1 MYSGIVN
8 GEPTTFGTSGL
19 LYRSNKVMY
28 DRATRSLWNQF
39 IGEPVIGPLAD
50 SGIRQPFFPSV
61 VTTWE
66 EWLAEHPDTTVLD
79 RYTNVYP
86 PDFYVPENDPRAIY
100 YDYFTSDEVMFPVWN
115 RDITFEPKAVVV
127 GLSIGDSAKAYG
139 VTDLQEVRLINDTV
153 GGLNV
158 VVVASPESRAGRI
171 YERGE
176 TVFSLPEADD
186 PNMAPTT
193 LVDETG
199 APWQVTESGLVN
211 SADPSAVFPR
221 IPSLTSFWFGWFQY
235 HPDTA
240 VSSAPHWSLRRN
252 LVTATGSLSAPG
264 SPRRWL
270 LAMTNW
276 VHVRAAVL

>member
-8 GEPTTFGTSGL
+8 GEATTFGTSGL

-127 GLSIGDSAKAYG
+127 GLSIGDSAKAYR
-139 VTDLQEVRLINDTV
+139 VTDLQEVRLINDAV

-176 TVFSLPEADD
+176 TVFRLPEADD

-211 SADPSAVFPR
+211 EADPAAVFPR

-240 VSSAPHWSLRRN
+240 VYQPAP
-252 LVTATGSLSAPG
+252 
-264 SPRRWL
+264 
-270 LAMTNW
+270 
-276 VHVRAAVL
+276 

>member
-8 GEPTTFGTSGL
+8 GEATTFGTSGL

-66 EWLAEHPDTTVLD
+66 EWLEEHPDTTVLD
-79 RYTNVYP
+79 RYTDIYP

-115 RDITFEPKAVVV
+115 RDVTFEPKAVIV
-127 GLSIGDSAKAYG
+127 GLSIGDSAKAYR
-139 VTDLQEVRLINDTV
+139 VVDLQQVRLINDTL
-153 GGLNV
+153 GNLNV
-158 VVVASPESRAGRI
+158 VVVASPDSRAGRI
-171 YERGE
+171 YERGD
-176 TVFSLPEADD
+176 TLFSLPASDQPD
-186 PNMAPTT
+186 ATPSV
-193 LVDETG
+193 LVDENG
-199 APWQVTESGLVN
+199 VEWQTTETGLVN
-211 SADPSAVFPR
+211 QADPSEVLPR

-235 HPDTA
+235 HPDTE
-240 VSSAPHWSLRRN
+240 VYQ
-252 LVTATGSLSAPG
+252 PG
-264 SPRRWL
+264 E
-270 LAMTNW
+270 
-276 VHVRAAVL
+276 

>member
-8 GEPTTFGTSGL
+8 GEATTFGTSGL

-39 IGEPVIGPLAD
+39 IGEPVIGPLAH

-79 RYTNVYP
+79 RNTGVYP

-115 RDITFEPKAVVV
+115 RDVTFDPKEVVV
-127 GLSIGDSAKAYG
+127 GLSIGDSAKAYR
-139 VTDLQEVRLINDTV
+139 VADLQRVRLVNDTLDGV
-153 GGLNV
+153 DV
-158 VVVASPESRAGRI
+158 VVVASPDSRAGRI
-171 YERGE
+171 YERGN
-176 TVFSLPEADD
+176 TIFALPPADD
-186 PNMAPTT
+186 PVVPPSV

-199 APWQVTESGLVN
+199 APWQVTETGLVN
-211 SADPSAVFPR
+211 QSDSSRILPRVPSV
-221 IPSLTSFWFGWFQY
+221 TSFWFGWFQY
-235 HPDTA
+235 HPGTEIYQPEA
-240 VSSAPHWSLRRN
+240 R
-252 LVTATGSLSAPG
+252 
-264 SPRRWL
+264 
-270 LAMTNW
+270 
-276 VHVRAAVL
+276 

>member
-66 EWLAEHPDTTVLD
+66 EWLEEHPDTTVLD
-79 RYTNVYP
+79 RNTGVYP

-115 RDITFEPKAVVV
+115 RDVTFEPKAVIV
-127 GLSIGDSAKAYG
+127 GLSIGDNAKAYR
-139 VTDLQEVRLINDTV
+139 VADLQQVRLINDTL

-158 VVVASPESRAGRI
+158 VVVASPDSRAGRI
-171 YERGE
+171 YERGN
-176 TVFSLPEADD
+176 TTFSLP
-186 PNMAPTT
+186 PTDEPDVPPSV
-193 LVDETG
+193 LVDGTG
-199 APWQVTESGLVN
+199 TAWQVTETGLVN
-211 SADPSAVFPR
+211 QSDTSEVLPR

-235 HPDTA
+235 HPDTEVFRPA
-240 VSSAPHWSLRRN
+240 AP
-252 LVTATGSLSAPG
+252 
-264 SPRRWL
+264 
-270 LAMTNW
+270 
-276 VHVRAAVL
+276 

>member
-8 GEPTTFGTSGL
+8 GEATTFGTSGL

-66 EWLAEHPDTTVLD
+66 EWLEEHPDTTALD
-79 RYTNVYP
+79 RNTDIYP

-115 RDITFEPKAVVV
+115 RDVTFEPKAVIV
-127 GLSIGDSAKAYG
+127 GLSIGDSAKAYS
-139 VTDLQEVRLINDTV
+139 VVDLQQARLINDTL
-153 GGLNV
+153 GDLNV
-158 VVVASPESRAGRI
+158 VVVASPDSRAGRI
-171 YERGE
+171 YERGD
-176 TVFSLPEADD
+176 TVFSLPASDQPEAT
-186 PNMAPTT
+186 PSV
-193 LVDETG
+193 LVDENG
-199 APWQVTESGLVN
+199 VEWQTTETGLVN
-211 SADPSAVFPR
+211 QADPSEVLPR

-235 HPDTA
+235 HPDTE
-240 VSSAPHWSLRRN
+240 VYQ
-252 LVTATGSLSAPG
+252 PG
-264 SPRRWL
+264 K
-270 LAMTNW
+270 
-276 VHVRAAVL
+276 

>member
-8 GEPTTFGTSGL
+8 GKATTFGTSGL

-66 EWLAEHPDTTVLD
+66 EWLDEHPDTTVLD
-79 RYTNVYP
+79 RNTGVYP

-115 RDITFEPKAVVV
+115 RDVTFDPKEVVV
-127 GLSIGDSAKAYG
+127 GLSIADSAKAYR
-139 VTDLQEVRLINDTV
+139 VADLQQVRLVNDTV
-153 GGLNV
+153 GGVNV

-171 YERGE
+171 YERGD
-176 TVFSLPEADD
+176 TTFALPPTDEPD
-186 PNMAPTT
+186 APPSA

-199 APWQVTESGLVN
+199 LPWQITGTGLINN
-211 SADPSAVFPR
+211 SDTSETLPR
-221 IPSLTSFWFGWFQY
+221 IPSLTSFWFAWFQY
-235 HPDTA
+235 HPDTEIYRP
-240 VSSAPHWSLRRN
+240 SSP
-252 LVTATGSLSAPG
+252 
-264 SPRRWL
+264 
-270 LAMTNW
+270 
-276 VHVRAAVL
+276 

>member
-66 EWLAEHPDTTVLD
+66 EWFAEHPDTTVLD

-115 RDITFEPKAVVV
+115 RDVTLEPKAVVV
-127 GLSIGDSAKAYG
+127 GLSIGESAKAYD
-139 VTDLQEVRLINDTV
+139 VTDLQEVRLINDSHR
-153 GGLNV
+153 GLNV

-176 TVFSLPEADD
+176 TVFRLLEADD

-193 LVDETG
+193 LVDEAG
-199 APWQVTESGLVN
+199 APWLVTESGLVN
-211 SADPSAVFPR
+211 VADPSAVFPR

-235 HPDTA
+235 HPDTE
-240 VSSAPHWSLRRN
+240 VYQPAP
-252 LVTATGSLSAPG
+252 P
-264 SPRRWL
+264 
-270 LAMTNW
+270 
-276 VHVRAAVL
+276 

>member
-50 SGIRQPFFPSV
+50 SGIRQPFFPIGGHHLGGMVGRASGHHRAGPV
-61 VTTWE
+61 HQRIPARLLRTLRTI
-66 EWLAEHPDTTVLD
+66 
-79 RYTNVYP
+79 
-86 PDFYVPENDPRAIY
+86 PRAIY

-127 GLSIGDSAKAYG
+127 GLSVGDSAKAYG

-186 PNMAPTT
+186 PNMVPTT

-211 SADPSAVFPR
+211 VADPSALFPR

-240 VSSAPHWSLRRN
+240 VYQPAP
-252 LVTATGSLSAPG
+252 
-264 SPRRWL
+264 
-270 LAMTNW
+270 
-276 VHVRAAVL
+276 

>member
-8 GEPTTFGTSGL
+8 GEATTFGTSGL

-66 EWLAEHPDTTVLD
+66 EWLEEHPDTTVLD
-79 RYTNVYP
+79 RYTDIYP

-115 RDITFEPKAVVV
+115 RDVTFEPKAVIV
-127 GLSIGDSAKAYG
+127 GLSIGDSAKAYR
-139 VTDLQEVRLINDTV
+139 VVDLQQVRLINDTL
-153 GGLNV
+153 GNLNV
-158 VVVASPESRAGRI
+158 VVVASPDSRAGRI
-171 YERGE
+171 YERGD
-176 TVFSLPEADD
+176 TVFSLPASDQPD
-186 PNMAPTT
+186 ATPSV
-193 LVDETG
+193 LVDENG
-199 APWQVTESGLVN
+199 VEWQTTETGLVN
-211 SADPSAVFPR
+211 QADPSEVLPR

-235 HPDTA
+235 HPDTE
-240 VSSAPHWSLRRN
+240 VYQ
-252 LVTATGSLSAPG
+252 PG
-264 SPRRWL
+264 E
-270 LAMTNW
+270 
-276 VHVRAAVL
+276 

>member
-8 GEPTTFGTSGL
+8 GEATTFGTSGL

-50 SGIRQPFFPSV
+50 SGIKQPFFPSV

-115 RDITFEPKAVVV
+115 RDVTFEPKAIVV

-171 YERGE
+171 YERGD
-176 TVFSLPEADD
+176 TVFALPASDD
-186 PNMAPTT
+186 PGKPPST

-199 APWQVTESGLVN
+199 AAWRVTESGLV
-211 SADPSAVFPR
+211 SEADPDGVLPR
-221 IPSLTSFWFGWFQY
+221 VPSLTSFWFGWFQY
-235 HPDTA
+235 HPDTR
-240 VSSAPHWSLRRN
+240 VYQPE
-252 LVTATGSLSAPG
+252 P
-264 SPRRWL
+264 
-270 LAMTNW
+270 
-276 VHVRAAVL
+276 

>member
-8 GEPTTFGTSGL
+8 GEATTFGTSGL

-66 EWLAEHPDTTVLD
+66 EWLEEHPDTTVLD
-79 RYTNVYP
+79 RYTDIYP

-115 RDITFEPKAVVV
+115 RDVTFEPKAVIV
-127 GLSIGDSAKAYG
+127 GLSIGDSAKAYR
-139 VTDLQEVRLINDTV
+139 VVDLQQVRLINDTL
-153 GGLNV
+153 GDLNV
-158 VVVASPESRAGRI
+158 VVVASPDSRAGRI
-171 YERGE
+171 YERGD
-176 TVFSLPEADD
+176 TVFSMPASNQPDAT
-186 PNMAPTT
+186 PSV
-193 LVDETG
+193 LVDENG
-199 APWQVTESGLVN
+199 VEWQTTETGLVN
-211 SADPSAVFPR
+211 QADPSEVLPR

-235 HPDTA
+235 HPDTE
-240 VSSAPHWSLRRN
+240 VYQ
-252 LVTATGSLSAPG
+252 PG
-264 SPRRWL
+264 E
-270 LAMTNW
+270 
-276 VHVRAAVL
+276 

>member
-8 GEPTTFGTSGL
+8 GEATTFGTSGM

-39 IGEPVIGPLAD
+39 IGEPIIGPLAD

-66 EWLAEHPDTTVLD
+66 EWLNEHPDTTVLD
-79 RYTNVYP
+79 RNTGVYP

-115 RDITFEPKAVVV
+115 RNVTFDPKEVVV
-127 GLSIGDSAKAYG
+127 GLSIAGNAKAYR
-139 VTDLQEVRLINDTV
+139 VADLQRERLVNDAL
-153 GGLNV
+153 GGVNV

-171 YERGE
+171 YERGDAK
-176 TVFSLPEADD
+176 FALPPADEPD
-186 PNMAPTT
+186 VPPSV
-193 LVDETG
+193 LVDESG
-199 APWQVTESGLVN
+199 ASWQITETGLVN
-211 SADPSAVFPR
+211 NSDSSETLPR

-235 HPDTA
+235 HPDTEIYRPA
-240 VSSAPHWSLRRN
+240 
-252 LVTATGSLSAPG
+252 
-264 SPRRWL
+264 SP
-270 LAMTNW
+270 
-276 VHVRAAVL
+276 

>member
-8 GEPTTFGTSGL
+8 GEATTFGTSGL

-79 RYTNVYP
+79 RYTDVYP

-115 RDITFEPKAVVV
+115 RDVTFEPKAVVV

-176 TVFSLPEADD
+176 TVFRLPEADD

-193 LVDETG
+193 LVDESG
-199 APWQVTESGLVN
+199 AHWQVTESGLVN
-211 SADPSAVFPR
+211 AADPSAVFPR

-235 HPDTA
+235 HPDTE
-240 VSSAPHWSLRRN
+240 VYRHAP
-252 LVTATGSLSAPG
+252 
-264 SPRRWL
+264 
-270 LAMTNW
+270 
-276 VHVRAAVL
+276 

>member
-8 GEPTTFGTSGL
+8 GEATTFGTSGL

-66 EWLAEHPDTTVLD
+66 EWMEEHPDTTVLD
-79 RYTNVYP
+79 RNTGIYP

-115 RDITFEPKAVVV
+115 RDVTFDPKEVVV
-127 GLSIGDSAKAYG
+127 GLSIADSAKAYR
-139 VTDLQEVRLINDTV
+139 VTDLQQVRLVNDTLGEV
-153 GGLNV
+153 NV

-171 YERGE
+171 YERGDA
-176 TVFSLPEADD
+176 TFALP
-186 PNMAPTT
+186 PTDESDVPPST

-199 APWQVTESGLVN
+199 SAWQIAETGLVN
-211 SADPSAVFPR
+211 NSDSSETLSR

-235 HPDTA
+235 HPNTEVYQPD
-240 VSSAPHWSLRRN
+240 AP
-252 LVTATGSLSAPG
+252 
-264 SPRRWL
+264 
-270 LAMTNW
+270 
-276 VHVRAAVL
+276 

>member
-8 GEPTTFGTSGL
+8 GEATTFGTSAL

-79 RYTNVYP
+79 RYTGVYP

-115 RDITFEPKAVVV
+115 RDVTFDPKEVVV
-127 GLSIGDSAKAYG
+127 GLSIADSAKAYRMA
-139 VTDLQEVRLINDTV
+139 DLRQVRLVNDTM
-153 GGLNV
+153 GGVNV
-158 VVVASPESRAGRI
+158 VVVASPESSSGRI

-176 TVFSLPEADD
+176 VTFSLPPMDD
-186 PNMAPTT
+186 PAVPPAV
-193 LVDETG
+193 LVDDTG
-199 APWQVTESGLVN
+199 TAWQVTETGLVN
-211 SADPSAVFPR
+211 QSDASQAFPR

-235 HPDTA
+235 HPDTEVYRPA
-240 VSSAPHWSLRRN
+240 
-252 LVTATGSLSAPG
+252 
-264 SPRRWL
+264 
-270 LAMTNW
+270 
-276 VHVRAAVL
+276 

>member
-8 GEPTTFGTSGL
+8 GEATTFGTSGL

-66 EWLAEHPDTTVLD
+66 EWLEEHPDTTVLSRD
-79 RYTNVYP
+79 TGIYP

-115 RDITFEPKAVVV
+115 RDITFEPKEVVV
-127 GLSIGDSAKAYG
+127 GLSIGDSAKAYR
-139 VTDLQEVRLINDTV
+139 VADLQDVRLINDTV

-158 VVVASPESRAGRI
+158 VVVASSSSRAGRI
-171 YERGE
+171 YERGNTE
-176 TVFSLPEADD
+176 FALPSRDDADAQ
-186 PNMAPTT
+186 PSV
-193 LVDETG
+193 LVDKTG
-199 APWQVTESGLVN
+199 VRWQITESGLVN
-211 SADPSAVFPR
+211 QSDPPQVFRR

-235 HPDTA
+235 HPDTE
-240 VSSAPHWSLRRN
+240 VYQP
-252 LVTATGSLSAPG
+252 
-264 SPRRWL
+264 
-270 LAMTNW
+270 
-276 VHVRAAVL
+276 AAR